1 MEQNINMRNIK
12 GDAFMSKEVAQR
24 TSDWI
29 KQYASKAKVESLVV
43 GISGGIDSAVVS
55 TLCCMTG
62 INTYL
67 VSMPIRQNKEHLK
80 RAHVHAIDLVKRF
93 SNVKSLELDL
103 TEHFNLFET
112 SLLSTELS
120 LANTRSRLRMTM
132 LYQVASNCMGI
143 VVGTGNKVEDFGVGF
158 FTKYGDG
165 GVDISPIADFTKTE
179 VRALAKE
186 LNIIEEI
193 QIAKPSDGLWDLE
206 GKDDEDQLGATYEEL
221 EIAMKYADNNQFFT
235 PDEFD
240 SLPERE
246 REVLSIYL
254 KRHRENLHKMNPIP
268 VFTLPNH
275 LKYTT

>member
-1 MEQNINMRNIK
+1 MDQNINMGNIK

-80 RAHVHAIDLVKRF
+80 RAHDHANDLVKRF

-103 TEHFNLFET
+103 TEHFNLSET

-143 VVGTGNKVEDFGVGF
+143 VVGTGNKIEDFGVGF

-186 LNIIEEI
+186 LNIIED
-193 QIAKPSDGLWDLE
+193 QSSKKLPLLYSLLFGLKNPS
-206 GKDDEDQLGATYEEL
+206 EL
-221 EIAMKYADNNQFFT
+221 QESRMMSNKLKEQSISINNTNNMINYKNNFEKQEQ
-235 PDEFD
+235 PQPWIID
-240 SLPERE
+240 
-246 REVLSIYL
+246 
-254 KRHRENLHKMNPIP
+254 
-268 VFTLPNH
+268 
-275 LKYTT
+275 

>member
-1 MEQNINMRNIK
+1 
-12 GDAFMSKEVAQR
+12 MSQEVAQR

-29 KQYASKAKVESLVV
+29 KQYASRAKVESLVV

-67 VSMPIRQNKEHLK
+67 VSMPIKQNKEHLK
-80 RAHVHAIDLVKRF
+80 RAHDHTFDLVKRF
-93 SNVKSLELDL
+93 PNAKRIEIDL
-103 TEHFNLFET
+103 TEHFNLFEN

-143 VVGTGNKVEDFGVGF
+143 VVGTGNKIEDFGVGF

-186 LNIIEEI
+186 LEIIQEI
-193 QIAKPSDGLWDLE
+193 QDAKPSDGLWDSE

-221 EIAMKYADNNQFFT
+221 EIAMKYADTNPFFT
-235 PDEFD
+235 SAEFD
-240 SLPERE
+240 SLPDRE

-254 KRHRENLHKMNPIP
+254 KRHRANLHKMNPIP
-268 VFTLPNH
+268 VFTLPTH
-275 LKYTT
+275 LKYMTRTNSTNTI

>member
-1 MEQNINMRNIK
+1 
-12 GDAFMSKEVAQR
+12 MSKEVAQR

-29 KQYASKAKVESLVV
+29 KQYASRAKVESLVV

-67 VSMPIRQNKEHLK
+67 VSMPIKQNKEHLK
-80 RAHVHAIDLVKRF
+80 RAHDHTFDLVKLF
-93 SNVKSLELDL
+93 PNAKSIEIDL
-103 TEHFNLFET
+103 TEHFNLFEK
-112 SLLSTELS
+112 SLLSTEIS

-165 GVDISPIADFTKTE
+165 GVDISPIGDFTKTE

-186 LNIIEEI
+186 LNIIQTI
-193 QIAKPSDGLWDLE
+193 QDAKPSDGLWDTE

-221 EIAMKYADNNQFFT
+221 EIAMKYVETNPFFT
-235 PDEFD
+235 PVEFD
-240 SLPERE
+240 SLNTRDK
-246 REVLSIYL
+246 EVLSIYL
-254 KRHRENLHKMNPIP
+254 KRHRANLHKMNPIP
-268 VFTLPNH
+268 VFTLPEH
-275 LKYTT
+275 LKYKL